1 MAAPGEVC
9 GLSTTRLRNPPSRD
23 GRFSS
28 ELRFMLLSGGPLWR
42 APRFQIHKVPT
53 PFEVL
58 SNPRPIQGPRFG
70 NEMRFQNAL
79 SYTSYHGR
87 PAEGRRGSD
96 MGAPASPATVVES
109 IDDEES
115 DRWKAMADAFD
126 FGGLS
131 DDDDDDDGTSGD
143 DRGGTRNDYT
153 RRGDD
158 DAEAPSTSQRRGRT
172 AGASRLLPVRWL
184 ESRCVGSVDAADR
197 GSFPGVEA
205 DPSTPA
211 EGAAADKIDAGAE
224 ANEELA
230 ARFAGEYR
238 STEPFLTRRVAET
251 WMTRSALGRRGARG
265 ALEAGQA
272 GDAGASEVKTSLLFS
287 RDNSNFLGRGGMC
300 DRTDDVPFREAW
312 SHVAAHAAGRTG
324 RRCYFR
330 APLAVELRRGIDFT
344 AASAVFGAVAEAKT
358 KANAK
363 AVKTDQSSAPP
374 PPFSERTS
382 SVWVSSPGCVT
393 PLHFD
398 LCHGLLTQ
406 LSGTKRVLLVAPEHS
421 RSLHRNPPSHANPNS
436 SPVDLP
442 LWLGDA
448 SRDED
453 VVEERRRHP
462 RVANIV
468 GEVYECVLTPGDTL
482 YIPPFWWHHVA
493 TLGEASTSL
502 LLAFDPTA
510 EESVHPCVE
519 D

>member
-1 MAAPGEVC
+1 
-9 GLSTTRLRNPPSRD
+9 
-23 GRFSS
+23 
-28 ELRFMLLSGGPLWR
+28 
-42 APRFQIHKVPT
+42 
-53 PFEVL
+53 
-58 SNPRPIQGPRFG
+58 
-70 NEMRFQNAL
+70 MRFQNAL

-131 DDDDDDDGTSGD
+131 DDDDDDGTSGD

-238 STEPFLTRRVAET
+238 STQPFLTRRVAET

-265 ALEAGQA
+265 ALEAYDPKTSAQRLLASVHTALAQTAVLQLITVARTERCSIAARRFNAVDAQSFEARCISAINFCDARQRQA
-272 GDAGASEVKTSLLFS
+272 GK
-287 RDNSNFLGRGGMC
+287 C
-300 DRTDDVPFREAW
+300 
-312 SHVAAHAAGRTG
+312 AAR
-324 RRCYFR
+324 Y
-330 APLAVELRRGIDFT
+330 
-344 AASAVFGAVAEAKT
+344 
-358 KANAK
+358 
-363 AVKTDQSSAPP
+363 
-374 PPFSERTS
+374 
-382 SVWVSSPGCVT
+382 
-393 PLHFD
+393 
-398 LCHGLLTQ
+398 
-406 LSGTKRVLLVAPEHS
+406 
-421 RSLHRNPPSHANPNS
+421 
-436 SPVDLP
+436 
-442 LWLGDA
+442 
-448 SRDED
+448 
-453 VVEERRRHP
+453 
-462 RVANIV
+462 
-468 GEVYECVLTPGDTL
+468 
-482 YIPPFWWHHVA
+482 
-493 TLGEASTSL
+493 
-502 LLAFDPTA
+502 
-510 EESVHPCVE
+510 
-519 D
+519 

>member
-53 PFEVL
+53 PLEVL

-238 STEPFLTRRVAET
+238 STSPSSRVESRR
-251 WMTRSALGRRGARG
+251 LG
-265 ALEAGQA
+265 
-272 GDAGASEVKTSLLFS
+272 
-287 RDNSNFLGRGGMC
+287 
-300 DRTDDVPFREAW
+300 
-312 SHVAAHAAGRTG
+312 
-324 RRCYFR
+324 
-330 APLAVELRRGIDFT
+330 
-344 AASAVFGAVAEAKT
+344 
-358 KANAK
+358 
-363 AVKTDQSSAPP
+363 
-374 PPFSERTS
+374 
-382 SVWVSSPGCVT
+382 
-393 PLHFD
+393 
-398 LCHGLLTQ
+398 
-406 LSGTKRVLLVAPEHS
+406 
-421 RSLHRNPPSHANPNS
+421 
-436 SPVDLP
+436 
-442 LWLGDA
+442 
-448 SRDED
+448 
-453 VVEERRRHP
+453 
-462 RVANIV
+462 
-468 GEVYECVLTPGDTL
+468 
-482 YIPPFWWHHVA
+482 
-493 TLGEASTSL
+493 
-502 LLAFDPTA
+502 
-510 EESVHPCVE
+510 
-519 D
+519 